1 MKKGQ
6 MSIFGIIYGLI
17 ALVLFVGMLPAYYS
31 LIASA
36 KGNAT
41 VASDSFTPILLD
53 FIVPAFALGIL
64 LIPVLYS
71 LGGRGRTEEY

>member
-1 MKKGQ
+1 MRKGQ

-31 LIASA
+31 LIVSA

-41 VASDSFTPILLD
+41 ANGDTFTPIILD
-53 FIVPAFALGIL
+53 FVIPAFALGIL